1 MATERIQI
9 IVSERGSRTVRRSI
23 EDIGGGATRA
33 EGAVSLLNRALGL
46 IGGGLAVRELV
57 RLADTYTNLQNRLRL
72 VTSDTANLARV
83 TDELFSISNRT
94 RSSYESTAEL
104 YARVALSAKDLGR
117 SQQELLQFTESLN
130 QAVILSGASATE
142 AEAGIIQLSQG
153 LASGALQGD
162 ELRSV
167 LEQLPAVA
175 DVIAQQLGV
184 TRGELRQMGQEGK
197 ITADIVLDAFKN
209 AREELEGKFA
219 TTIPTIGQSFTVLRN
234 KAMELW
240 GEFVTGNGIAQG
252 LAQTILLLANN
263 LDNIIP
269 LVIGIGAAFAGWQ
282 IASAIA
288 GVLGPMIALERA
300 LGATSVASALTSISI
315 KGLQGAFQGLTLAI
329 ASNPLGALAVALT
342 ALITLFVAF
351 GDDIKV
357 TEDGL
362 VSLKDVAV
370 AAMQLI
376 WESVSGVVAAF
387 QVAWDAAITAVN
399 KLFAFLGTT
408 ASEVFSFILKVL
420 KTAIN
425 GYIGLWVL
433 AFRTVQL
440 AWNNFPGFMDTIFT
454 SVVNLGAAAAEK
466 LLNAW
471 QTPLRLIAGGLS
483 YIDEEASS
491 GLNSFLDNFNVEIP
505 RAKASDAGAQFARD
519 FGAAAN
525 DAFSTDYV
533 GNAIDAVME
542 RARQNA
548 MGATDAVGE
557 LNGATQNLTRS
568 TNDLSDAEKKAR
580 QAFSDFL
587 RDIEREIELLGLSN
601 REAERRQMLFQ
612 LEDQMKR
619 QLTQSELALANARI
633 TALQAARDNRY
644 LRDNNRDTQ
653 DEIYLLQYS
662 GQEHERRADLLK
674 IERDL
679 DRELTAAERELANA
693 RLDALYAARDTRY
706 LNDYVRDLN
715 DEYTLL
721 QYTGREHNVR
731 SDLLRIERDL
741 GRELTDTER
750 EWLGTLLEEN
760 EAMRGQNDL
769 LNSTVGA
776 RQAFIDQVRDAK
788 ALLESGSGFTLADAF
803 SQLAGG
809 GELGQFFEGTQAA
822 LDAQLAQYQTYYDQ
836 VKQLRDANL
845 IDAQSA
851 AQALNQV
858 EIAMLE
864 ARLNKQRDFFGTLAG
879 LSKSKNKELAAI
891 GKAAA
896 VTQAT
901 IDGYLA
907 VQKALSS
914 FPPPFNF
921 IAAAAVGAA
930 TAANVAGILSQ
941 NANFMTGGSMK
952 VGGSGGPDS
961 QLVAFRAT
969 PGEEVQVRTP
979 TQVRKGSSAVDGGNG
994 GGGSPTLNAKI
1005 VNVIDPALVGDFLET
1020 PEGEQV
1026 LINVMQRNGDTV
1038 RSIAQGG

>member
-9 IVSERGSRTVRRSI
+9 IVSERGSRTVRRNI

-83 TDELFSISNRT
+83 TDELFGIANRT
-94 RSSYESTAEL
+94 RSSYEGTAEL
-104 YARVALSAKDLGR
+104 YARVGLAAKDLGR
-117 SQQELLQFTESLN
+117 SQEELLQFTESLN
-130 QAVILSGASATE
+130 QAVILSGASAAE

-153 LASGALQGD
+153 LASGALRGD

-175 DVIAQQLGV
+175 DVIAKSLGV

-197 ITADIVLDAFKN
+197 ITAEIVLDAFKQ
-209 AREELEGKFA
+209 AREELDGNFA
-219 TTIPTIGQSFTVLRN
+219 QTVPTIGQSFTVLRN
-234 KAMELW
+234 KVIELW
-240 GEFVTGNGIAQG
+240 GEFVTTNGIAQG

-282 IASAIA
+282 IASAVA

-300 LGATSVASALTSISI
+300 LGATSVAAALTSISM

-342 ALITLFVAF
+342 ALITLFIAF

-376 WESVSGVVAAF
+376 WESVSGVVALF
-387 QVAWDAAITAVN
+387 QTAWDAAMGAVN
-399 KLFAFLGTT
+399 ALFRALGTT
-408 ASEVFSFILKVL
+408 ATEVFSFILKVL

-440 AWNNFPGFMDTIFT
+440 AWNNFPGFMDAIFT

-471 QTPLRLIAGGLS
+471 QVPLRLIAGGLGL
-483 YIDEEASS
+483 IDDEAGAALS
-491 GLNSFLDNFNVEIP
+491 GFLDNFNVEIP

-533 GNAIDAVME
+533 GNALDAVME

-548 MGATDAVGE
+548 AGAGDAVGE

-580 QAFSDFL
+580 EALNTWL

-601 REAERRQMLFQ
+601 REAERRQMLWQ

-644 LRDNNRDTQ
+644 LRDNNRDMQ
-653 DEIYLLQYS
+653 DEIYLLQFS
-662 GQEHERRADLLK
+662 GQEHERRADILRM
-674 IERDL
+674 ERDL
-679 DRELTAAERELANA
+679 DRELTTAERELANA

-706 LNDYVRDLN
+706 LEDYVRDLN
-715 DEYTLL
+715 DEYELL
-721 QYTGREHNVR
+721 QLTGREQSIR
-731 SDLLRIERDL
+731 SDLLRIQRDL
-741 GRELTDTER
+741 GRELTDAER
-750 EWLGTLLEEN
+750 EWLTLLLEEN

-769 LNSTVGA
+769 LGATVGA
-776 RQAFIDQVRDAK
+776 RQAFIDQVADAK
-788 ALLESGSGFTLADAF
+788 ALLESGQGFTLADAF

-809 GELGQFFEGTQAA
+809 SELGQFFEGTQSA
-822 LDAQLAQYQTYYDQ
+822 LDAQLSQYQTYYDQ
-836 VKQLRDANL
+836 IKALRDANL

-851 AQALNQV
+851 AQALNNV

-864 ARLNKQRDFFGTLAG
+864 ARLQKQRDFFGILAG

-896 VTQAT
+896 ITQAT

-907 VQKALSS
+907 VQKALSA

-941 NANFMTGGSMK
+941 NASFMTGGSMK

-961 QLVAFRAT
+961 QVVAFRAS
-969 PGEEVQVRTP
+969 PGEQIDVRTP
-979 TQVRKGSSAVDGGNG
+979 NQVRKGTGSFGDGGG
-994 GGGSPTLNAKI
+994 PAAAPV
-1005 VNVIDPALVGDFLET
+1005 VNQRIINVLDPALVGEYLAT
-1020 PEGEQV
+1020 PEGEDAV
-1026 LINVMQRNGDTV
+1026 VNIINNNPEVV
-1038 RSIAQGG
+1038 RRAAGGA

>member
-9 IVSERGSRTVRRSI
+9 IVSERGSRTVRRNI

-130 QAVILSGASATE
+130 QAVILSGASAQE

-153 LASGALQGD
+153 LASGTLRGD

-175 DVIAQQLGV
+175 DVIAKQMGV
-184 TRGELRQMGQEGK
+184 TRGELRQMGFEGK
-197 ITADIVLDAFKN
+197 ITADIVLDAFKS
-209 AREELEGKFA
+209 AREELEGRFA

-263 LDNIIP
+263 LDSIIP

-376 WESVSGVVAAF
+376 WESVSGVVATF
-387 QVAWDAAITAVN
+387 QTAWDTAITAVN

-440 AWNNFPGFMDTIFT
+440 AWNNFPGFMDAIFT

-471 QTPLRLIAGGLS
+471 QVPLRLIAGGLGM
-483 YIDEEASS
+483 IDDEAGAALS
-491 GLNSFLDNFNVEIP
+491 GFLDNFNVTIP

-548 MGATDAVGE
+548 MGAGDAVGE

-568 TNDLSDAEKKAR
+568 TGELSDAEKKAQ
-580 QAFSDFL
+580 QALADWL
-587 RDIEREIELLGLSN
+587 RDIDREIELLGLSN

-619 QLTQSELALANARI
+619 RLTQSELALANARI

-644 LRDNNRDTQ
+644 LRDNNRDMQ
-653 DEIYLLQYS
+653 DEIYLLQFS
-662 GQEHERRADLLK
+662 GQEHERRADILK
-674 IERDL
+674 MERDL

-706 LNDYVRDLN
+706 LDDLVRDLN
-715 DEYTLL
+715 DEYNLL
-721 QYTGREHNVR
+721 QSTGREHNVR
-731 SDLLRIERDL
+731 ADLLRIERDL
-741 GRELTDTER
+741 GRELTDAER
-750 EWLGTLLEEN
+750 EWLGTLLAEN

-769 LNSTVGA
+769 LSATVGA
-776 RQAFIDQVRDAK
+776 RQAFIDQIADAK
-788 ALLESGSGFTLADAF
+788 ALLESGEGFTMADAF

-809 GELGQFFEGTQAA
+809 DLGQFFEGTQAQ
-822 LDAQLAQYQTYYDQ
+822 LDSQLAQYQTYYDQ
-836 VKQLRDANL
+836 IKAMRDANL

-858 EIAMLE
+858 ELAMLD
-864 ARLNKQRDFFGTLAG
+864 ARLNKQREFFGTLAG

-907 VQKALSS
+907 VQKALSA

-961 QLVAFRAT
+961 QVVAFRAT

-979 TQVRKGSSAVDGGNG
+979 TQVRKGTGSMDQGSGS
-994 GGGSPTLNAKI
+994 GSPTVNAKI

-1026 LINVMQRNGDTV
+1026 IVNVMRRNGDAV
-1038 RSIAQGG
+1038 RSIAAGG